1 MPTRKLR
8 GIGKKASSPSR
19 QHKPGASMPPSK
31 DPLPV
36 QKFAKTPNPQ
46 FVSHERGAAAMWQS
60 GTL

>member
-1 MPTRKLR
+1 
-8 GIGKKASSPSR
+8 
-19 QHKPGASMPPSK
+19 MPPSK